1 VTDDVRTRILRAAVV
16 CVGRYGLSKTSLED
30 VAREADVGRATVYRY
45 FEGGRDE
52 LLAETISF
60 EVATFFR
67 RLAVEVD
74 DAPDFPTRLEKGLL
88 FAHRAVLEHEVLQ
101 KVLDTEPER
110 LLPHLS
116 TSGPLILLALTAYL
130 EPLLADV
137 DLRHGLTPATAA
149 DWLARM
155 VLSFIIGQG
164 GWDLVDPDEVHR
176 LVHDHLLAGVLA
188 PSPTG
193 G

>member
-1 VTDDVRTRILRAAVV
+1 VTDDVRTRILRAAVT

-60 EVATFFR
+60 EVTTFFR
-67 RLAVEVD
+67 RLALEVD
-74 DAPDFPTRLEKGLL
+74 DTPDFPTRMEKGLL

-110 LLPHLS
+110 LLPHL
-116 TSGPLILLALTAYL
+116 TTAGPLILLALAAYL
-130 EPLLADV
+130 EPLLLDV
-137 DLRHGLTPATAA
+137 DLREGLTPVAAA
-149 DWLARM
+149 DWLARL

-164 GWDLVDPDEVHR
+164 RWDLGDPDEVHR
-176 LVHDHLLAGVLA
+176 LVNDHLLVGVLA
-188 PSPTG
+188 PA
-193 G
+193 